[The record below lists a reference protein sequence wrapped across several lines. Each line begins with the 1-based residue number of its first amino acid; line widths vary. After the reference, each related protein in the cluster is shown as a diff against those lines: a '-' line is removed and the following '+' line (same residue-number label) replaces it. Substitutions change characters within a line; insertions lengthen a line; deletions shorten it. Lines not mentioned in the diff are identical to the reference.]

1 MEKNLALTGM
11 MGVGKSTVGRAL
23 SKRLLMQFSDIDT
36 IIEKKLKMS
45 IQKIFETKG
54 ESFFRKFEEQTTLE
68 EVKKKKIIISLGG
81 GAFMNS
87 KIRKN
92 IILNSKT
99 FWLDLNIELLEKRL
113 IKSKQRPLLNDKN
126 SKKTLKDIYEEI
138 TLKDIYEERKS
149 TYAKANYRVKCD
161 GLNLNLITSKI
172 IKLYANN

>member
-1 MEKNLALTGM
+1 LEKNLALTGM
-11 MGVGKSTVGRAL
+11 MGVGKSTIGRAL

-126 SKKTLKDIYEEI
+126 SKKTLKDIYEE
-138 TLKDIYEERKS
+138 RKS

-161 GLNLNLITSKI
+161 GLNLNLITNKI

>member
-113 IKSKQRPLLNDKN
+113 IKSKKRPLLNDKN
-126 SKKTLKDIYEEI
+126 SKK

-161 GLNLNLITSKI
+161 GLNLNLITNKI

>member
-11 MGVGKSTVGRAL
+11 MGVGKSTIGRAL

-113 IKSKQRPLLNDKN
+113 IRSKQRPLLNDKN
-126 SKKTLKDIYEEI
+126 SKK

>member
-1 MEKNLALTGM
+1 LEKNLALTGM
-11 MGVGKSTVGRAL
+11 MGVGKSTIGRAL

-113 IKSKQRPLLNDKN
+113 IKSKKRPLLNDKN
-126 SKKTLKDIYEEI
+126 SKK

-161 GLNLNLITSKI
+161 GLNLNLITNKI

>member
-113 IKSKQRPLLNDKN
+113 IKSKKRPLLNDKN
-126 SKKTLKDIYEEI
+126 SKK

-161 GLNLNLITSKI
+161 GLNLNLITSKK

>member
-126 SKKTLKDIYEEI
+126 SKKTLKDIYEE
-138 TLKDIYEERKS
+138 RKS

>member
-1 MEKNLALTGM
+1 LEKNLALTGM
-11 MGVGKSTVGRAL
+11 MGVGKSTIGRAL

-113 IKSKQRPLLNDKN
+113 IRSKQRPLLNDKN
-126 SKKTLKDIYEEI
+126 SKK